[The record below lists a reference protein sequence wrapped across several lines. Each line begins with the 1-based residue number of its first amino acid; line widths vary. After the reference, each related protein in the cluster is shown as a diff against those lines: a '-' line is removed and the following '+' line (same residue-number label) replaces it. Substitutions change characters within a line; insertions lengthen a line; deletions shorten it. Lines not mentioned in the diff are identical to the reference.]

1 MSKTIK
7 QIIFLLTVL
16 AMFVIAGSL
25 DCGEISLKTAAVLSA
40 VNFIIMAWS
49 GFSSGL
55 LAGADKKEEFIILN
69 RKMKNLPPEKRQKL
83 IEMAR
88 VMFEEDFNE

>member
-1 MSKTIK
+1 MSETIK

-16 AMFVIAGSL
+16 AMFLIAGSL

-55 LAGADKKEEFIILN
+55 LVLYDSE
-69 RKMKNLPPEKRQKL
+69 RKMK
-83 IEMAR
+83 
-88 VMFEEDFNE
+88 